1 MHMLK
6 TDTEGKDWKEIQQM
20 LAVVELED
28 YGWFVYTF
36 PYFLNDCNELGIAFI
51 IRIMY
56 FKIFWHIVFKTIEM
70 SIDFTY

>member
-28 YGWFVYTF
+28 YG
-36 PYFLNDCNELGIAFI
+36 
-51 IRIMY
+51 
-56 FKIFWHIVFKTIEM
+56 
-70 SIDFTY
+70 